1 MLINV
6 STVVVLLRTPVSVS
20 LAGEDPTA
28 PVVSFH
34 LLLPVSC
41 SFRGLVL
48 SFGQIIINSV
58 LGLLPSGQGTVLSY
72 QVTLCDLIF
81 LHLLANNVV
90 L

>member
-1 MLINV
+1 M
-6 STVVVLLRTPVSVS
+6 VVVLLQTPVSVS

-41 SFRGLVL
+41 SLHSVVF
-48 SFGQIIINSV
+48 SFGQIIIDPMV
-58 LGLLPSGQGTVLSY
+58 GLPLSGQGLALSY

-81 LHLLANNVV
+81 LHLLASNVA
-90 L
+90 LSQH